1 MRYSPAMSARSFK
14 FSSLMAR
21 DLRPSGKTATFFLQN
36 AKHSLPSQMT
46 DALSV
51 TLKPLFPD
59 VHNDIVKESQQL
71 FFILW

>member
-1 MRYSPAMSARSFK
+1 MSARSFK

-21 DLRPSGKTATFFLQN
+21 DFRPSGKTAMFFLQN
-36 AKHSLPSQMT
+36 ANQPLLSQMT

-51 TLKPLFPD
+51 TLKTFFPD